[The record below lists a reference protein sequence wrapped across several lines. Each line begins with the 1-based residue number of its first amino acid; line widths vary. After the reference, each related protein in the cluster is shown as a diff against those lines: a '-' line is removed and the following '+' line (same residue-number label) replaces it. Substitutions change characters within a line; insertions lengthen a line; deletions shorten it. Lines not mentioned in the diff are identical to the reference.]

1 MSRVVVNEIQA
12 KVGSD
17 ITFNNTAKISTAQ
30 IDTVRGKTTAG
41 SITVQGEGTNTTNL
55 QQGLI
60 KAWMNLNGSGTI
72 ALRDSFNVSGV
83 VDNGGGNYT
92 KSLTNNMAATHSS
105 GTAGSACSNTAY
117 SDRSVSVLATATTS
131 FQVNTGQDYTV
142 NRADSLYTQTLAAGD
157 LA

>member
-92 KSLTNNMAATHSS
+92 KSLTNNMSATHSS
-105 GTAGSACSNTAY
+105 GTAGSGCSNTAY
-117 SDRSVSVLATATTS
+117 ADRSVSVLATATSS

>member
-1 MSRVVVNEIQA
+1 MTGQINVNKIA
-12 KVGSD
+12 ARTGNTITIDTGDVLD
-17 ITFNNTAKISTAQ
+17 ITLVKSE
-30 IDTVRGKTTAG
+30 G
-41 SITVQGEGTNTTNL
+41 SANTNL
-55 QQGLI
+55 KQGLI

-117 SDRSVSVLATATTS
+117 SDRSVSVLATATSS

>member
-1 MSRVVVNEIQA
+1 MSTIFANNLKNISGGNNVKVNQLS
-12 KVGSD
+12 G
-17 ITFNNTAKISTAQ
+17 
-30 IDTVRGKTTAG
+30 IDTAG
-41 SITVQGEGTNTTNL
+41 SILVTGEGNNITTNL

-72 ALRDSFNVSGV
+72 DGMVGVRDSFNVSGV

-117 SDRSVSVLATATTS
+117 SDRSVSVLATATSS

>member
-1 MSRVVVNEIQA
+1 MSTIFADNLKNTSGGDPVNINEV
-12 KVGSD
+12 KTD
-17 ITFNNTAKISTAQ
+17 KIT
-30 IDTVRGKTTAG
+30 GKTSAG
-41 SITVQGEGTNTTNL
+41 SIPVQGEGTATTNL

>member
-1 MSRVVVNEIQA
+1 MSTIFADNLKNTSGGDPVNINEV
-12 KVGSD
+12 KTD
-17 ITFNNTAKISTAQ
+17 KIT
-30 IDTVRGKTTAG
+30 GKTSAG
-41 SITVQGEGTNTTNL
+41 SILVQGEGTETTNL

>member
-1 MSRVVVNEIQA
+1 MSTIFANNLKNISGGNNVKVNQLS
-12 KVGSD
+12 G
-17 ITFNNTAKISTAQ
+17 
-30 IDTVRGKTTAG
+30 IDTAG
-41 SITVQGEGTNTTNL
+41 SILVTGEGNNITTNL

-72 ALRDSFNVSGV
+72 DGMVGVRDSFNVSGV

-117 SDRSVSVLATATTS
+117 SDRSVSVLATATSS

-142 NRADSLYTQTLAAGD
+142 NRANSLYTQTLAAGD

>member
-1 MSRVVVNEIQA
+1 MTSQLNV
-12 KVGSD
+12 
-17 ITFNNTAKISTAQ
+17 
-30 IDTVRGKTTAG
+30 DTIKGKTTEG
-41 SITVQGEGTNTTNL
+41 SIAIQGEGSATTNL

-117 SDRSVSVLATATTS
+117 SDRSVSVLATATSS

-142 NRADSLYTQTLAAGD
+142 NRADSLYTQTLASGD

>member
-1 MSRVVVNEIQA
+1 MSTIFANKIKNNQGGNDVKVNQLS
-12 KVGSD
+12 G
-17 ITFNNTAKISTAQ
+17 
-30 IDTVRGKTTAG
+30 IDTAG
-41 SITVQGEGTNTTNL
+41 SILVTGEGNNITTNL

-117 SDRSVSVLATATTS
+117 ADRSVSVLATATSS

-142 NRADSLYTQTLAAGD
+142 NRANSLYTQTLAAGD

>member
-1 MSRVVVNEIQA
+1 MSTIFANNLKNISGGNNVKVNQLS
-12 KVGSD
+12 G
-17 ITFNNTAKISTAQ
+17 
-30 IDTVRGKTTAG
+30 IDTAG
-41 SITVQGEGTNTTNL
+41 SILVTGEGNNITTNL

-72 ALRDSFNVSGV
+72 DGMVGVRDSFNVSGV

-117 SDRSVSVLATATTS
+117 ADRSVSVLATATSS

-142 NRADSLYTQTLAAGD
+142 NRANSLYTQTLAAGD

>member
-1 MSRVVVNEIQA
+1 MSTIFADNLKNTSGGDPVNINEV
-12 KVGSD
+12 KTD
-17 ITFNNTAKISTAQ
+17 KIT
-30 IDTVRGKTTAG
+30 GKTTAG
-41 SITVQGEGTNTTNL
+41 SIPVQGEGTATTNL

-117 SDRSVSVLATATTS
+117 SDRSVSVLATATSS

>member
-1 MSRVVVNEIQA
+1 MPSQIKVDEIKNVAGQY
-12 KVGSD
+12 KIKTD
-17 ITFNNTAKISTAQ
+17 TFEGQ
-30 IDTVRGKTTAG
+30 TTANNMTINAG
-41 SITVQGEGTNTTNL
+41 NITIKSEGTATTNL

-92 KSLTNNMAATHSS
+92 KSLTNNMSATHSS
-105 GTAGSACSNTAY
+105 GTAGSGCSNTAY
-117 SDRSVSVLATATTS
+117 ADRSVSVLATATSS

>member
-1 MSRVVVNEIQA
+1 MSTIFADNFKNTSGGDPVNINEI
-12 KVGSD
+12 KTD
-17 ITFNNTAKISTAQ
+17 KIT
-30 IDTVRGKTTAG
+30 GKTTAG
-41 SITVQGEGTNTTNL
+41 SIPVQGEGTATTNL

-117 SDRSVSVLATATTS
+117 SDRSVSVLATATSS

>member
-1 MSRVVVNEIQA
+1 MSTIFA
-12 KVGSD
+12 
-17 ITFNNTAKISTAQ
+17 NNIKNISGGGNVKINQLSG
-30 IDTVRGKTTAG
+30 IDTAG
-41 SITVQGEGTNTTNL
+41 SILVTGEGNNITTNL

-72 ALRDSFNVSGV
+72 DGMVGVRDSFNVSGV

-92 KSLTNNMAATHSS
+92 KSLTNNMSATHNS

-117 SDRSVSVLATATTS
+117 ADRSVSVLATATSS

>member
-60 KAWMNLNGSGTI
+60 KLWSTVEMDNSNNI
-72 ALRDSFNVSGV
+72 PDSFN
-83 VDNGGGNYT
+83 
-92 KSLTNNMAATHSS
+92 SS
-105 GTAGSACSNTAY
+105 GITDG
-117 SDRSVSVLATATTS
+117 
-131 FQVNTGQDYTV
+131 
-142 NRADSLYTQTLAAGD
+142 
-157 LA
+157 

>member
-1 MSRVVVNEIQA
+1 MSTIFADNLKNTSGGDPVNINEV
-12 KVGSD
+12 KTD
-17 ITFNNTAKISTAQ
+17 KIT
-30 IDTVRGKTTAG
+30 GKTSAG
-41 SITVQGEGTNTTNL
+41 SIPVQGEGAATTNL

-72 ALRDSFNVSGV
+72 DGMVGVRDSFNVSGV
-83 VDNGGGNYT
+83 VDNGNGNYT

>member
-1 MSRVVVNEIQA
+1 MSTIFADNLKNTSGGDPVNINEV
-12 KVGSD
+12 KTD
-17 ITFNNTAKISTAQ
+17 KIT
-30 IDTVRGKTTAG
+30 GKTSAG
-41 SITVQGEGTNTTNL
+41 SISVQGEGTETTNL

-142 NRADSLYTQTLAAGD
+142 NRADTLYTQTLAAGD

>member
-1 MSRVVVNEIQA
+1 MTGQINVNKIA
-12 KVGSD
+12 ARTGNTITIDTGDVLD
-17 ITFNNTAKISTAQ
+17 ITLVKSE
-30 IDTVRGKTTAG
+30 G
-41 SITVQGEGTNTTNL
+41 SANTNL
-55 QQGLI
+55 KQGLI

-105 GTAGSACSNTAY
+105 GTAGSGCSNTAY
-117 SDRSVSVLATATTS
+117 ADRSVSVLATATSS

>member
-1 MSRVVVNEIQA
+1 MSTIFADNLKNTSGGDPVNINEV
-12 KVGSD
+12 KTD
-17 ITFNNTAKISTAQ
+17 KIT
-30 IDTVRGKTTAG
+30 GKTSGG
-41 SITVQGEGTNTTNL
+41 SISVQGEGTETTNL

-105 GTAGSACSNTAY
+105 GTAGSGCSNTAY
-117 SDRSVSVLATATTS
+117 ADRSVSVLATATTS

>member
-1 MSRVVVNEIQA
+1 MSTIFADNFKNTSGGDPVNINEV
-12 KVGSD
+12 KTD
-17 ITFNNTAKISTAQ
+17 KIT
-30 IDTVRGKTTAG
+30 GKTSGG
-41 SITVQGEGTNTTNL
+41 SISVQGEGTETTNL

-92 KSLTNNMAATHSS
+92 KSLTNNMSATHSS
-105 GTAGSACSNTAY
+105 GTAGSGCSNTAY
-117 SDRSVSVLATATTS
+117 ADRSVSVLATATSS

>member
-1 MSRVVVNEIQA
+1 MSTIFA
-12 KVGSD
+12 
-17 ITFNNTAKISTAQ
+17 NNIKNISGGGNVKINQLSG
-30 IDTVRGKTTAG
+30 IDTAG
-41 SITVQGEGTNTTNL
+41 SILVTGEGNNITTNL

-72 ALRDSFNVSGV
+72 DGMVGVRDSFNVSGV

-117 SDRSVSVLATATTS
+117 SDRSVSVLATATSS

>member
-1 MSRVVVNEIQA
+1 MTGQINVNKIA
-12 KVGSD
+12 ARTGTT
-17 ITFNNTAKISTAQ
+17 IT
-30 IDTVRGKTTAG
+30 IDTGDALDVTLVK
-41 SITVQGEGTNTTNL
+41 GEGSATTNL
-55 QQGLI
+55 KQGLI

-117 SDRSVSVLATATTS
+117 SDRSVSVLATATSS
-131 FQVNTGQDYTV
+131 FQVKFSKITLENLFPTKLNDTEL
-142 NRADSLYTQTLAAGD
+142 RA
-157 LA
+157 

>member
-1 MSRVVVNEIQA
+1 MSTIFADNLKNTSGGDPVNINEV
-12 KVGSD
+12 KTD
-17 ITFNNTAKISTAQ
+17 KIT
-30 IDTVRGKTTAG
+30 GKTSGG
-41 SITVQGEGTNTTNL
+41 SISVQGEGTETTNL

-92 KSLTNNMAATHSS
+92 KSLTNNMSATHNS

-117 SDRSVSVLATATTS
+117 ADRSVSVLATATSS